1 MAHSILAL
9 LNALESELTDKKGLF
24 SKKVDLER
32 CVEILY
38 EMKKVFPESI
48 REAEYIIANR
58 DKMLQNADSVAKNI
72 IKEAEERAE
81 HIIDNSELIKR
92 AEAEAKKIVDAG
104 YIQAEQLIDKTK
116 NHLDEMFKDIERYLT
131 SNLTMVRNNRE
142 ELRGTM
148 IMKRDQGTIDY

>member
-9 LNALESELTDKKGLF
+9 LNALESELTDKRGLF
-24 SKKVDLER
+24 SKKVDLEK
-32 CVEILY
+32 CVEIVY

-72 IKEAEERAE
+72 IKESEDRAE

-104 YIQAEQLIDKTK
+104 YVQSEQLVDKTK
-116 NHLDEMFKDIERYLT
+116 AHLDEMFKDIERYLT

-148 IMKRDQGTIDY
+148 IMKRDGSIDF